1 MADTLPCLLCSD
13 MKGHEREVAVLADAL
28 GGGTIAVRH
37 AEHVLRELW
46 SRGMWIADKGE
57 HPKLVPKQTDIGLGQ
72 HT

>member
-46 SRGMWIADKGE
+46 SRGMWIADKSE
-57 HPKLVPKQTDIGLGQ
+57 HPKPKQTDIGLGQ

>member
-1 MADTLPCLLCSD
+1 MSTLRD

-46 SRGMWIADKGE
+46 SRGMWIGTRAST
-57 HPKLVPKQTDIGLGQ
+57 PS
-72 HT
+72 